1 MERILSFDT
10 LRMTD
15 VARAG
20 GNNASLGEMMGE
32 LAAAGIRVPG
42 GFATTAD
49 AVRELL
55 DRDGLAGRIR
65 RRLGGFDVS
74 DVRALAAARS
84 EVRGWIESALLPPEL
99 EREIRARYA
108 RMAAA
113 IPTARWRS

>member
-1 MERILSFDT
+1 MERILSFDA

-20 GNNASLGEMMGE
+20 GNNRVARRDDGR
-32 LAAAGIRVPG
+32 AGG
-42 GFATTAD
+42 GRCTGARRFATTAD

-55 DRDGLAGRIR
+55 DRDGLAGVIR
-65 RRLGGFDVS
+65 RRLAGPDVS
-74 DVRALAAARS
+74 DVRALAAAGS
-84 EVRGWIESALLPPEL
+84 EIRGWVESTPLPPEL